1 MRVLVCPHQLGMG
14 GSQLSAVELAAAVRR
29 YGHDV
34 LVYAPDG
41 ILAQLVEDAGLERIR
56 AVRSDRVSSDAV
68 ARLADVVKQRG
79 IDLVH
84 AFEWAPCVEAAFGA
98 GLRRNTPVLMSVMS
112 MEVPQFLPTHT
123 PITVGT
129 PALAAEEG
137 RRRHSVHLLEPPVDM
152 ERNRSSDV
160 VAARARWG
168 VIPGELV
175 ISVVSMLTTELEK
188 LQGVLAV
195 IALADQLAEHYPVR
209 LLIAGDGEGYRQARL
224 RAERVNTHHQRT
236 VVQILGYQEDPAQVY
251 DAAHVVIGMGG
262 SAIRG
267 MAFGKPLIVQ
277 GAAGFWQV
285 LTPSSARG
293 FVQDGWFGDGGRGA
307 RDLKD
312 ALLLLLD
319 SPTRRRQLGSFGR
332 MLVEDRYGLDDAG
345 RNLSSIYEEVADRH
359 VTRSAALPSLTR
371 SAVEMMRFRHVM
383 RAGNVV
389 RRERWSRAGVQL

>member
-1 MRVLVCPHQLGMG
+1 MG
-14 GSQLSAVELAAAVRR
+14 GSQLNAVELAAAAARQ
-29 YGHDV
+29 GHDV

-41 ILAQLVEDAGLERIR
+41 ILAHLVDEAGLERIR
-56 AVRSDRVSSDAV
+56 AVRSDRFSSNAV
-68 ARLADVVKQRG
+68 LRLTGVVKQRG

-84 AFEWAPCVEAAFGA
+84 AYEWAPCVEAAFGA
-98 GLRRNTPVLMSVMS
+98 GLRRNTPVLMSVMA
-112 MEVPQFLPTHT
+112 MEVPQFLPTHL

-137 RRRHSVHLLEPPVDM
+137 RRRSVHLLEPPVDM

-168 VIPGELV
+168 VGPGELV

-195 IALADQLAEHYPVR
+195 IAVAHQLAEHYPVR
-209 LLIAGDGEGYRQARL
+209 LLIAGDGEGYRQACR
-224 RAERVNTHHQRT
+224 RAERVNAHHQRT
-236 VVQILGYQEDPAQVY
+236 VVQLLGYQEDPTQVY

-285 LTPSSARG
+285 LTPTSAHG

-312 ALLLLLD
+312 ALLLLLG

-332 MLVEDRYGLDDAG
+332 MLVEDRYGLDGAG
-345 RNLSSIYEEVADRH
+345 RNLASIYEEVADRH

-371 SAVEMMRFRHVM
+371 SAVEVLRFRHAM